1 MLEVVEGVPPTALDF
16 SSLVHFWQLI
26 ADFRNN
32 ADFAREGGKAFAFVK
47 VLLSRVDHSDVA
59 APAVRPWIKAA
70 YGDFLLPV
78 EVPKSTVTSALAA
91 SFGTAYDI
99 EAYEGSAATYHR
111 IINAYSKVIDL
122 MEEAMVEAWQSGPPS
137 AGVETK
143 FPSAV
148 DAGAAVQSR

>member
-59 APAVRPWIKAA
+59 APAVRQWIKAA

-99 EAYEGSAATYHR
+99 EAYEGSAATYRR
-111 IINAYSKVIDL
+111 IISAYSKVIDL